1 MERTYYLT
9 VAIDYTNG
17 EPHLGHA
24 YEKVAADV
32 VARAQRLLG
41 RQVFYTMGADEHSH
55 NVMKAAQE
63 RGLAVQEYCNRMAAL
78 WKETWDELGLS
89 YTHFMQT
96 SDPRHERAVQTL
108 VQRIYDRGYVY
119 RGTYRGLYCRSCEAF
134 YSERDLVD
142 GLCPWHL
149 RPVEVVEEENYFFK
163 LSAFQKP
170 LEELLAR
177 SPAFVEPEIRLHEV
191 EKMLEGGLEDIS
203 LSRPQTGWGVP
214 VPWDP
219 SHTVYVWFDALIT
232 YLSATGYGWEEGWET
247 LWPADV
253 HFIGKDILRFH
264 CIIWPAMLMAAD
276 LPLPRKVFAHGFWYA
291 NGQRFSKSLGNVV
304 DPKVLARRYGLDAMR
319 HYLVTEIEFGADGNF
334 TDESILKRTNSDLA
348 NDLGN
353 LLNRTTTMLERFFQG
368 RVPHATVHEDHPL
381 RRLAETVREE
391 YRGHMESFR
400 LRQAV
405 EAVFALVKRANKY
418 IDETQPWAKKE
429 DPAEQAII
437 LYALAESLRIAAI
450 LLSPVLLQGAP
461 GIFAQ
466 LGLDPALLQKARLE
480 DARWGGLLP
489 GTAIRKGAPLYPRLD
504 PTQVE
509 PVVPPR

>member
-1 MERTYYLT
+1 MEGKYYLT

-32 VARAQRLLG
+32 VARAQRLMG
-41 RQVFYTMGADEHSH
+41 RRVFYSMGADEHSH

-63 RGLAVQEYCNRMAAL
+63 QGLPVQEYCDRMAAL
-78 WKETWDELGLS
+78 WKGTWDELKLS

-96 SDPRHERAVQTL
+96 SDPRHEKAVQDL

-119 RGTYRGLYCRSCEAF
+119 RGIYRGLYCRSCEAF

-149 RPVEVVEEENYFFK
+149 KPVEVVEEENYFFK

-170 LEELLAR
+170 LEELMNR
-177 SPAFVEPEIRLHEV
+177 RPPFVEPDIRLHEV
-191 EKMLEGGLEDIS
+191 QKMLEEGLEDIS
-203 LSRPQTGWGVP
+203 LSRPHTGWGVP

-219 SHTVYVWFDALIT
+219 THTVYVWFDALIT
-232 YLSATGYGWEEGWET
+232 YLSAVGYGWQEGWEAI
-247 LWPADV
+247 WPADV
-253 HFIGKDILRFH
+253 HIIGKDILRFH

-291 NGQRFSKSLGNVV
+291 NGQRFSKTLGNVV
-304 DPKVLARRYGLDAMR
+304 DPKILAQRYGLDAMR
-319 HYLVTEIEFGADGNF
+319 HYLIAEIEFGADGNF

-353 LLNRTTTMLERFFQG
+353 LLNRTVSMLDRYFG
-368 RVPHATVHEDHPL
+368 GKVPAAEVGPDHPL
-381 RRLAETVREE
+381 RSLAERVVED
-391 YRGHMESFR
+391 YRAHMEAFR
-400 LRQAV
+400 LRQGV
-405 EAVFALVKRANKY
+405 EAVFSLVKRANKY
-418 IDETQPWAKKE
+418 IDESQPWAKTD
-429 DPAEQAII
+429 DPGAQGLI
-437 LYALAESLRIAAI
+437 LYALAETLRIVAI
-450 LLSPVLLQGAP
+450 LLSPILLQGAP
-461 GIFAQ
+461 GIFHQ
-466 LGLDPALLQKARLE
+466 LGLDPALLETVRLE
-480 DARWGGLLP
+480 DARWGGLPP

-504 PTQVE
+504 PKQVE